1 MKTYAAYIVVL
12 VLFALAVGA
21 LLLYAPRSATIALQG
36 RINPKGELV
45 ATDGKVFVIA
55 NFGSLG
61 KDWMGK
67 EIEVTGYVRRPGV
80 VPAEG
85 IVGGRDTIEVH
96 SYHVVGSS
104 TWWDN
109 CVASCEP
116 HEIPFSYL

>member
-12 VLFALAVGA
+12 VLFALTVGA
-21 LLLYAPRSATIALQG
+21 LLLYAPRSPAIALQG

-85 IVGGRDTIEVH
+85 IAGGHDTIEVH
-96 SYHVVGSS
+96 SYHVVGSP

-109 CVASCEP
+109 CQISCEA
-116 HEIPFSYL
+116 YDVY